1 MQGTLN
7 EIDLRSILRLIELGQ
22 RTGELFIEVYP
33 HQGQTYPLAGKGQNN
48 SGEMGYWFLFFV
60 DGRLVYAVDRDC
72 GKLDRI
78 QDYLRHDNVDIALAD
93 IELESYAL
101 NNIPEYA
108 WLWQL
113 LSKNII
119 TPTQSH
125 RIIRAMVEE
134 VLFDLLSLRRGN
146 FVFEL
151 GSALEPA
158 LTSFAITPL
167 LGQVGQQ
174 LQAWKQLHLRIQ
186 SPEQRVAIAKDPKLA
201 SKIPEKFT
209 QHFRS
214 WTNHDISLRQIS
226 RYLQKNLPA
235 IAHGLYPYIEA
246 GAIELSP
253 GHPQK
258 NSQDQQSNYCWETLT
273 DYHVPHIVCLDDDYS
288 IGKQVELFL
297 TNHNYEVTVLKD
309 SLEAM
314 TSLLTLK
321 PDLILCDI
329 TMPHLNGYE
338 ICRMLRQSLQLRL
351 VPIIMLTAKNA
362 YLDRLLARMMGAS
375 DYLTKP
381 FNEQELVSL
390 VELYCKK
397 S

>member
-7 EIDLRSILRLIELGQ
+7 EIDLRSILRLIEVGQ

-33 HQGQTYPLAGKGQNN
+33 HQVQAYPSGEKGQNN
-48 SGEMGYWFLFFV
+48 SRETGYWFLFFV
-60 DGRLVYAVDRDC
+60 DGKLVYAVDRDC
-72 GKLDRI
+72 GKLERI
-78 QDYLRHDNVDIALAD
+78 QDYLRHDNVDITLTD
-93 IELESYAL
+93 IDLKSSAL

-108 WLWQL
+108 CLWQL
-113 LSKNII
+113 LSKNIL

-125 RIIRAMVEE
+125 RIIRGMVEE
-134 VLFDLLSLRRGN
+134 VLFDLLGLRQGN

-214 WTNHDISLRQIS
+214 WTNHDVSLRQIS
-226 RYLQKNLPA
+226 RYLQKSLPA
-235 IAHGLYPYIEA
+235 IAHGLYPYIES
-246 GAIELSP
+246 GAIQLSP
-253 GHPQK
+253 SYPHENG
-258 NSQDQQSNYCWETLT
+258 NNQQSNYCWETLT
-273 DYHVPHIVCLDDDYS
+273 DYQVPHIVCLDDDYS
-288 IGKQVELFL
+288 IGKQIQLFL
-297 TNHNYEVTVLKD
+297 TSHNYEVTVLKD
-309 SLEAM
+309 PLEAM
-314 TSLLTLK
+314 TTLLTLQ

-329 TMPHLNGYE
+329 AMPHLDGYE
-338 ICRMLRQSLQLRL
+338 ICRMLRHSLQLHF
-351 VPIIMLTAKNA
+351 VPIIMLTGKDA

-397 S
+397 L